1 MADGVTLSG
10 MTNATMNQGNATMAQ
25 VIHGNDGAR
34 YQLAKHGVYNVQ
46 AFGPA
51 MTLDQA
57 QRYQADM
64 LLANVPVLV
73 VRIGAV

>member
-1 MADGVTLSG
+1 
-10 MTNATMNQGNATMAQ
+10 MTPLNKVKTMAQ
-25 VIHGNDGAR
+25 AHGNDNGK
-34 YQLAKHGVYNVQ
+34 YQLARHGAFNVQ
-46 AFGPA
+46 PFGPA